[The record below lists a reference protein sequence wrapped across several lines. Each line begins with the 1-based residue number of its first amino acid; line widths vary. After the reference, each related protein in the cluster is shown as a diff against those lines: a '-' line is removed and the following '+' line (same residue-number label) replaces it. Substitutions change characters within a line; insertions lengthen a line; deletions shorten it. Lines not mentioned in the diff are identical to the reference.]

1 MKKKFDQVYQFK
13 ITLQDIKPPI
23 WRRIQVPETYTFYDF
38 HVAIQDAMGWLDY
51 HLHEFSLIDP
61 RTGLNVEIGF
71 PVDDF
76 GRNILTGWNQK
87 INDYFSIENDSA
99 DYVYDFGDFWRH
111 KILLED
117 IIPRDRKI
125 KYPVCIKGKRA
136 CPPEDVGGVGGY
148 EDFIK
153 IIRNPKHKEY
163 EDMLEWAGGEF
174 DPEFFDPEEVIFDDP
189 AKRRKMAME

>member
-153 IIRNPKHKEY
+153 IKRNPKHKEY
-163 EDMLEWAGGEF
+163 EDMLEWAGAEF